1 MEQHVE
7 VFCQGKGTFTV
18 THFENGQSISR
29 IHNQGEGFFVKNNF
43 SSLEEAK
50 AYCERKLAKDAS
62 LIFYIMSG
70 KDIIDYVQNDAY
82 QLAKEKKE
90 DRTYTAV
97 STVVVVLLAS
107 SVSVF
112 ILPFQAVIYHAYFIS
127 GMGAFYLLLHSTGGR
142 WNLDNVV
149 AVVFIL
155 IINSVTVPLLTK

>member
-1 MEQHVE
+1 MQHHVE
-7 VFCQGKGTFTV
+7 VFCQGKGTFTE
-18 THFENGQSISR
+18 TRFENGQSISR
-29 IHNQGEGFFVKNNF
+29 IHNQGEGYFVESDF

-62 LIFYIMSG
+62 LIFYIMRG

-90 DRTYTAV
+90 DRIYTAV

-112 ILPFQAVIYHAYFIS
+112 IMPFQTMIYHVFFIG
-127 GMGAFYLLLHSTGGR
+127 GMGAFYLLLYSAGGR
-142 WNLDNVV
+142 WNLESVV
-149 AVVFIL
+149 ATIILLVLLSVV
-155 IINSVTVPLLTK
+155 VPLLAK

>member
-1 MEQHVE
+1 MEHHVE
-7 VFCQGKGTFTV
+7 VFCQGKGTFTE
-18 THFENGQSISR
+18 TRFENGQSISR
-29 IHNQGEGFFVKNNF
+29 ILNQGEGFFVESDF

-62 LIFYIMSG
+62 LIFYIMYG

-90 DRTYTAV
+90 NRIYTAV
-97 STVVVVLLAS
+97 ATVVVMLLAS

-112 ILPFQAVIYHAYFIS
+112 IMPFQAMIYHAYFIS
-127 GMGAFYLLLHSTGGR
+127 GIGAFYLLLHSTGGR

-149 AVVFIL
+149 VVVFVL
-155 IINSVTVPLLTK
+155 IIISVTVPLLTK